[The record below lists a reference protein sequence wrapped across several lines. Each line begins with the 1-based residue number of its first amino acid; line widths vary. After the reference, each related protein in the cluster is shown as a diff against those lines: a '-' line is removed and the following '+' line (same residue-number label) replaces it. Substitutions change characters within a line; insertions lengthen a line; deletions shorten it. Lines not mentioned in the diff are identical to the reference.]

1 MGVDSMHCMD
11 SPSEPVEDVEPNQ
24 AKNSAPQNKGESMS
38 IAECPEGAQEDGG
51 AEEAYLLRVANQ
63 LPWVAIARVSGIQD
77 ELY

>member
-1 MGVDSMHCMD
+1 MHCMVFL
-11 SPSEPVEDVEPNQ
+11 SELQPEATP
-24 AKNSAPQNKGESMS
+24 AKNVEAQKKGESMS
-38 IAECPEGAQEDGG
+38 IAECPEGAQEDSD